1 MADKFWRHAIL
12 ALLALLGL
20 APLVLVLNNSFRTT
34 AAIYRH
40 PFAPF
45 VFDPSGEGFL
55 TGWGAAGLN
64 YPRALQELAP
74 YLINTVLVCVI
85 SSVATVGISVVL
97 AFVFRMGT
105 FPGRRWLE
113 IPFRLALLVPGA
125 LLIIPTYLVVKDLG
139 LLNSYAALILPY
151 TVGGMVFGF
160 FILGG
165 AMATFPKELVEAA
178 QMDGAGPWFCLWQ
191 VLRPHLVPT
200 CTVLGL
206 MTFLGSWNNFLWPYL
221 VNSDPSLHVI
231 SSGLYFLN
239 DTDTAGDL
247 GLLYAAYV
255 LSILP
260 LAILFFLG
268 TKYFVQGL
276 SAGAVKE

>member
-1 MADKFWRHAIL
+1 M
-12 ALLALLGL
+12 
-20 APLVLVLNNSFRTT
+20 
-34 AAIYRH
+34 
-40 PFAPF
+40 
-45 VFDPSGEGFL
+45 
-55 TGWGAAGLN
+55 
-64 YPRALQELAP
+64 
-74 YLINTVLVCVI
+74 
-85 SSVATVGISVVL
+85 ATVGISVVL
-97 AFVFRMGT
+97 AFVFRMGS
-105 FPGRRWLE
+105 FPGKRYLE
-113 IPFRLALLVPGA
+113 VPFRLALLVPGA
-125 LLIIPTYLVVKDLG
+125 LLVIPTYLVVKQLG

-165 AMATFPKELVEAA
+165 AMATFPRELVEAA

-260 LAILFFLG
+260 LAILFFFG

>member
-1 MADKFWRHAIL
+1 MRDKIWKHL
-12 ALLALLGL
+12 VLGLLVTASL
-20 APLVLVLNNSFRTT
+20 APLVLVLNNSLRTT
-34 AAIYRH
+34 AEIYRR
-40 PFAPF
+40 PFAIF
-45 VFDPSGEGFL
+45 LAGAGEG
-55 TGWGAAGLN
+55 WMAPAALN
-64 YPRALQELAP
+64 YQRAFHELAP
-74 YLINTVLVCVI
+74 YLLNTVAVCLV
-85 SSVATVGISVVL
+85 SSLLTVGISLLL

-105 FPGRRWLE
+105 FPGKVWLE
-113 IPFRLALLVPGA
+113 IPFGLALLVPGA
-125 LLIIPTYLVVKDLG
+125 LLIIPSYLVVKELG
-139 LLNSYAALILPY
+139 LLNSYLALILPY

-165 AMATFPKELVEAA
+165 AMATFPRDLVEAA

-191 VLRPHLVPT
+191 VLRPHLVPA

-247 GLLYAAYV
+247 GLVYAAYV

-260 LAILFFLG
+260 LAALFFLG
-268 TKYFVQGL
+268 TRYFVQGL
-276 SAGAVKE
+276 TAGAVKE